1 MRKKW
6 QFKLAQRDYS
16 FAVLSYFSS
25 LSEKRVVLV
34 VVSTKTQMKQH
45 AKNAETK
52 ISIAFI

>member
-6 QFKLAQRDYS
+6 QFKLAQRDCI

-34 VVSTKTQMKQH
+34 VVGTKTQMKQH